1 VPFPRD
7 WLGPRDELVPFG
19 PGTDRRTGRP
29 RHGPSPEGPWSSGE
43 PDPPAADEGFE
54 PEPPTGPG
62 AALRPED
69 FWEGTAVQ
77 EVIAVPADPVPG
89 RLGIASRTGLPRR
102 ATRTLI
108 AVRQLLAPRF
118 VLAAVCAIA
127 GICIVV
133 LGARPHSAPRRSA
146 ATHHPAPDTRSLEAA
161 LLPLSIPSKS
171 RRARPH
177 RGLHSTGIT
186 KSARHADRA
195 ARTPVVAAGYT
206 PVSTK
211 PTLTSSPTSDS
222 TTVADRPSAPAAS
235 TSDYASQTPVQRNTS
250 SGSSNYSGSAAPSS
264 ISSSGGSSNAS
275 SGSPSAPAQPT
286 AQTSSA
292 ASQPVGAFG
301 QNGVLGAGSSPNG

>member
-29 RHGPSPEGPWSSGE
+29 RHRPSPEGPWSSSE
-43 PDPPAADEGFE
+43 SDPPAAAEGFE
-54 PEPPTGPG
+54 PEPLTGPG

-89 RLGIASRTGLPRR
+89 RSGIASRARLP
-102 ATRTLI
+102 
-108 AVRQLLAPRF
+108 RQLLPPRF
-118 VLAAVCAIA
+118 VLAVICAIA
-127 GICIVV
+127 CICIVV
-133 LGARPHSAPRRSA
+133 LGASPGTHSAPRRSA
-146 ATHHPAPDTRSLEAA
+146 ATHHAAPDTRSLEAA

-186 KSARHADRA
+186 KSGRHADHA
-195 ARTPVVAAGYT
+195 ARTPAVAADYT

-211 PTLTSSPTSDS
+211 PTLTSTPTSDS

-235 TSDYASQTPVQRNTS
+235 TSDYQSQTPVQRNTS
-250 SGSSNYSGSAAPSS
+250 SATSNYSGSAAPSS
-264 ISSSGGSSNAS
+264 ISSSAGSSNVS
-275 SGSPSAPAQPT
+275 SGSPSAPAHPT

-292 ASQPVGAFG
+292 PSQPVGAFG